1 MKQFIKSRL
10 TESLLVI
17 ELNEGIL
24 GKSLTAALMLTMGSM
39 SAQMKP
45 IFKHKIDS
53 IMKIPNLTPQQK
65 RAEVQKI
72 VQLNRDEISGKK
84 REIFLRNM
92 AAAGFTDEEE
102 YKKYLAKNA
111 KKPDAGLDGL
121 EVDAANKRGKDK
133 GSCTTNQT
141 SKGQSLKDTK

>member
-45 IFKHKIDS
+45 IFKQKIDS
-53 IMKIPNLTPQQK
+53 IMKVPNLTPQQK

-84 REIFLRNM
+84 REDFLRNM
-92 AAAGFTDEEE
+92 AASGFTDEEE

-111 KKPDAGLDGL
+111 KKPNASLDGL